1 MARVIVAAA
10 LALSAAAA
18 GAQPSAFSLGGEL
31 SGIGLAWSNAG
42 LCMVPILAWNLAL
55 TPRLSMDRFPGTV
68 PGWYDAAENVLRGAA
83 MLYPFL
89 RPLDAAD
96 PLFKPGLALYAAGTA
111 LYFASWLPLMAKD
124 PAPWMKSLAVQLAPA
139 YTPVL
144 WFAGISLM
152 ADSPVELGLSFLF
165 AALHVGEYLMRW
177 RPRA

>member
-1 MARVIVAAA
+1 MARLIVIAA

-18 GAQPSAFSLGGEL
+18 GAQPGAFSLAGEL
-31 SGIGLAWSNAG
+31 SGIGLAWGNAG

-55 TPRLSMDRFPGTV
+55 TPRLNMDCFPGTV
-68 PGWYDAAENVLRGAA
+68 PRWYEATENVLRGAA

-89 RPLDAAD
+89 RPLD
-96 PLFKPGLALYAAGTA
+96 AAGTA

-124 PAPWMKSLAVQLAPA
+124 PAPWMRSLPVQLAPA
-139 YTPVL
+139 YTPLL

-152 ADSPVELGLSFLF
+152 ADSPVELGLSFVF
-165 AALHVGEYLMRW
+165 VALHVGEYLMRW